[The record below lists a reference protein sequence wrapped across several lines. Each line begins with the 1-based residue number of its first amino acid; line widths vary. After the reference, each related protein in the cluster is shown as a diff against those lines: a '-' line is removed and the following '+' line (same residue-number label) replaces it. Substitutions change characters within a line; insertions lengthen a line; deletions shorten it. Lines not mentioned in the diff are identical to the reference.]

1 MLTAV
6 SRSKWKVWGDFM
18 TPHFV
23 DFNGIRDRCVQ
34 LYCLISSPCPQ
45 PSEDDPLLG
54 EYVDLYRYK
63 LSNLLLEIATRAR
76 VLDDILR
83 NDESECVLAVRRY
96 DHVVGCFVTGGKG
109 ELGLRGCLNK
119 IIHANWVRLV
129 APGMQDVWDNEEELC
144 RKHTGD
150 VFLEG
155 EQGGK
160 KWTVQLSPIPL
171 CRELMAWLPEVEE
184 SWLYK
189 LYQ

>member
-1 MLTAV
+1 
-6 SRSKWKVWGDFM
+6 M

-23 DFNGIRDRCVQ
+23 NCDGIRDLCIQ

-45 PSEDDPLLG
+45 HSEDDPLLG
-54 EYVDLYRYK
+54 EYVNLYRYK

-83 NDESECVLAVRRY
+83 NDESEYALAARRY
-96 DHVVGCFVTGGKG
+96 DDVVGSIVIGGEG
-109 ELGLRGCLNK
+109 ELKLRSCLNK
-119 IIHANWVRLV
+119 IIHASWVRLV
-129 APGMQDVWDNEEELC
+129 APGMDDVWDDEEEMC

-150 VFLEG
+150 VLLEG

-160 KWTVQLSPIPL
+160 KWTVQLSLIPL
-171 CRELMAWLPEVEE
+171 CRELLTWLPDVEE
-184 SWLYK
+184 MSRLRK